1 MSLLQSRHTRRFRFF
16 FLVRP
21 ITGVI
26 CGPSKSLIVS
36 SNELRTETS
45 FLLSRYCCRIRSFL
59 SGESCSS
66 RALRRDSM
74 SSIVLLPGEG
84 TELFPI
90 RNKICGCQISWQLGR
105 NPAIWNTFFDLANLA
120 REFHGTHAKNLH
132 LCHCCTRPCWNSHS
146 PSPERHFLS
155 HSKQKGVNEGE
166 NRRVISLAMDEGII
180 IRVDTRN
187 R

>member
-36 SNELRTETS
+36 SNELRTDTS

-90 RNKICGCQISWQLGR
+90 RNIICGCQISWQLGR

-132 LCHCCTRPCWNSHS
+132 LCHCCTRPC
-146 PSPERHFLS
+146 
-155 HSKQKGVNEGE
+155 
-166 NRRVISLAMDEGII
+166 
-180 IRVDTRN
+180 
-187 R
+187 